1 MAINP
6 IPNPASKVLN
16 SDGTM
21 TTEWYEYFK
30 SRERVGL
37 SLLPDVLLTALAN
50 GDAPVWDAA
59 QKKWVN
65 QPN

>member
-6 IPNPASKVLN
+6 IPNPSSKVLN
-16 SDGTM
+16 NDGTM

-37 SLLPDVLLTALAN
+37 SNLPDVLLTALAN
-50 GDAPVWDAA
+50 GDAPVWNAA
-59 QKKWVN
+59 QGKWLN
-65 QPN
+65 APN